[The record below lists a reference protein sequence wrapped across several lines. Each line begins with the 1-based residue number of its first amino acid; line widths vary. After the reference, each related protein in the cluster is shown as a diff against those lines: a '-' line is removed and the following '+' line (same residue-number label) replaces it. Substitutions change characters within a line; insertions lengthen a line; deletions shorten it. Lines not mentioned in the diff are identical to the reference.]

1 MSSYLLSISATY
13 FDLIL
18 IIKHGV
24 HPTGDLGHLSESYE
38 TISLLH
44 YNTFSSSILFLYHL
58 KHVSSDVCCL
68 VFAIYIVYFSDYLSF
83 FMKEK

>member
-38 TISLLH
+38 TIL
-44 YNTFSSSILFLYHL
+44 SIFLFFTITPFLPA
-58 KHVSSDVCCL
+58 
-68 VFAIYIVYFSDYLSF
+68 FYFCTTLNMF
-83 FMKEK
+83 QVMFVV

>member
-38 TISLLH
+38 TILSIFLF
-44 YNTFSSSILFLYHL
+44 FSSSILFLYHL